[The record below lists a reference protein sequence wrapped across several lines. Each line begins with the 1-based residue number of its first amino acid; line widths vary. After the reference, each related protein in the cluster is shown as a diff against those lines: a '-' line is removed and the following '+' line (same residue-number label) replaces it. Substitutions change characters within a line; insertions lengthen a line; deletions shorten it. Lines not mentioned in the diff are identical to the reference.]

1 MSGWWRARSLREQML
16 IAIMGLMLAIVLGWL
31 LVARPLAG
39 ALETA
44 HARQQ
49 AAAVALGEARARSAQ
64 AREASGVETA
74 SPPLPIAGLVQ
85 RSAADSGFPAARV
98 EAQGTARA
106 RLAIQ
111 AARPQALFGWIATLQ
126 ARGIVVES
134 LQARANLDHTVSVE
148 AVLKARGSA

>member
-1 MSGWWRARSLREQML
+1 MSGWWRARSLREQVL
-16 IAIMGLMLAIVLGWL
+16 IAIMGLLLAILLGWL

-49 AAAVALGEARARSAQ
+49 AAAVALGEARAWA
-64 AREASGVETA
+64 ARARAGSGVETA
-74 SPPLPIAGLVQ
+74 PTLPIAGLVQ

-98 EAQGTARA
+98 EAQGPARA

-126 ARGIVVES
+126 ARGIVVDS
-134 LQARANLDHTVSVE
+134 LQARSNRDHTVSVE